1 MASVLLKANQR
12 PRRLERPIQLE
23 ALLIDA
29 HETLIRH
36 RAYEIWEG
44 EGRPEGRSDLHWEQA
59 MRELEMQAS
68 ASPLAG
74 PSVTEGPAE
83 KPAKRKAASKVTPIA
98 AAPKAR
104 KTRQPSA

>member
-1 MASVLLKANQR
+1 M
-12 PRRLERPIQLE
+12 
-23 ALLIDA
+23 IDA
-29 HETLIRH
+29 HETLIRQ

-68 ASPLAG
+68 ASPI
-74 PSVTEGPAE
+74 VTDVPAE

-98 AAPKAR
+98 AATKAR

>member
-12 PRRLERPIQLE
+12 PRRLGRQIQLE

-29 HETLIRH
+29 HETLIRQ

-68 ASPLAG
+68 ASPI
-74 PSVTEGPAE
+74 VTDVPAE

-98 AAPKAR
+98 AATKAR